1 MGDVIFVAV
10 IIGLFA
16 LAALFVRAC
25 EGIIGPEEVTTLPAE
40 AAEDEATGELVA

>member
-16 LAALFVRAC
+16 LAALLVRAC
-25 EGIIGPEEVTTLPAE
+25 EVIIGPEEVTTLPTDG
-40 AAEDEATGELVA
+40 AEDESTAELVP